1 MMPSE
6 PVDLTISDDSSIFG
20 LVDVARY
27 KTFVD
32 PDWSLDQL
40 VKHFRSQARSLVVWY
55 GGDSGLASVV
65 VRVSHGITEE
75 PGFREATTSIS
86 VSSGV
91 LNLVSYNAL
100 TMAAQFDDESL
111 PANNESGLTIE
122 VPNGDYT
129 VRLVQMYDPDEPEDF
144 EDEPEGTPA
153 FLIELDEGGF
163 SPEDAIVWLPKD

>member
-1 MMPSE
+1 MMPTE
-6 PVDLTISDDSSIFG
+6 PTDLTITDDSSIFG

-55 GGDSGLASVV
+55 GGDSGLASAV

-75 PGFREATTSIS
+75 TGFREATTSIS

-91 LNLVSYNAL
+91 LNLVSYTAL
-100 TMAAQFDDESL
+100 TMAAQFEDETL
-111 PANNESGLTIE
+111 PGSAEADLTIE

-129 VRLVQMYDPDEPEDF
+129 VRLVQMYDPDEPDDF

-153 FLIELDEGGF
+153 FLIELEEGGF